1 MNPPIRSWRGLRV
14 WIIGASSGIGSA
26 LAHELSRQGAELILS
41 ARRLEAMQGLG
52 LSKAKLI
59 RLDVCDPQRLAE
71 VCGELLASDG
81 VDLVVWMA
89 GIYRPLSS
97 ASYKLEDALD
107 MTRTN
112 YVALLYALEH
122 LLPYFLNRSQKHPKA
137 SGGLAIVS
145 SVAGFRGLPKALA
158 YGPTKA
164 ALSHLAEVLHLELA
178 PKGIG
183 VWVIHPGFVQTPA
196 TAINDFTMPALISA
210 EQAALEIAGGL
221 QKAAFEIHFPRRF
234 TYLMKAL
241 RLLPDRI
248 YFPLLRRALGPTGS
262 VAAKKP

>member
-1 MNPPIRSWRGLRV
+1 MTLNPPIRSWRGLRV
-14 WIIGASSGIGSA
+14 WIIGASSGIGAA

-107 MTRTN
+107 MT
-112 YVALLYALEH
+112 
-122 LLPYFLNRSQKHPKA
+122 
-137 SGGLAIVS
+137 
-145 SVAGFRGLPKALA
+145 
-158 YGPTKA
+158 
-164 ALSHLAEVLHLELA
+164 
-178 PKGIG
+178 
-183 VWVIHPGFVQTPA
+183 
-196 TAINDFTMPALISA
+196 
-210 EQAALEIAGGL
+210 
-221 QKAAFEIHFPRRF
+221 
-234 TYLMKAL
+234 
-241 RLLPDRI
+241 
-248 YFPLLRRALGPTGS
+248 
-262 VAAKKP
+262 